1 MGQQLAMM
9 AATALIAGMMPAA
22 AGAVMTTMASM
33 YKEQMAAN
41 AANDSAKQ
49 KQAQLTQ
56 GINR

>member
-1 MGQQLAMM
+1 MM